1 MTVVFYGVGGF
12 LFFFLLFFSYTT
24 LVVFRVWMTLDD
36 FRL

>member
-1 MTVVFYGVGGF
+1 MTVVFSGVGGF
-12 LFFFLLFFSYTT
+12 FFLFPFVLSYTT

>member
-1 MTVVFYGVGGF
+1 MAVVFYGVGF